1 MGLKTKFFSVTELVL
16 KLAEARKQ
24 GTLEKLVKDLQKQDL
39 LILDEWGYVPVDRD
53 GSQMLFRIVSDS
65 YERKSLILTT
75 NLEFSKWG
83 SVFTDE
89 QMAAAMID
97 RLARHGHL
105 LMAGG
110 RSYRM
115 EHALMRQDA
124 VVEPAS

>member
-1 MGLKTKFFSVTELVL
+1 MISTSAVLLRRLTLFDDTLKNLRSGLDK
-16 KLAEARKQ
+16 
-24 GTLEKLVKDLQKQDL
+24 GP
-39 LILDEWGYVPVDRD
+39 I
-53 GSQMLFRIVSDS
+53 I
-65 YERKSLILTT
+65 LILTT

-97 RLARHGHL
+97 RLAHHGHL
-105 LMAGG
+105 LMFSG

-124 VVEPAS
+124 AMKSAS